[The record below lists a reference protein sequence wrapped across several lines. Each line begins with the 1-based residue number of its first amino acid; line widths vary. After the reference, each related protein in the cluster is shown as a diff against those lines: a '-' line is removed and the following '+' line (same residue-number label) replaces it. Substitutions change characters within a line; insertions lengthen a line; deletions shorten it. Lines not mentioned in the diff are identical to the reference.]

1 MWALTKCFVGVGKV
15 FYGFWWSVVW
25 AVVGYYMGFV
35 GVLCGLYWG
44 CCMALAG
51 YCVDFKVSLFFCKV
65 RFVSEF
71 LCLLSFV
78 LIIMLI
84 ACIMCIF

>member
-1 MWALTKCFVGVGKV
+1 MGVDQVFCGCWESVLWVLVERCVGCGGLLYGLCWGIVWAL
-15 FYGFWWSVVW
+15 
-25 AVVGYYMGFV
+25 
-35 GVLCGLYWG
+35 LG